1 MGLESGVGKEEERW
15 MDGPESEWKSA
26 TDKGEVF
33 VFFFNEKG
41 QCGILFTY

>member
-1 MGLESGVGKEEERW
+1 MRGSESGVGKEEERW

-33 VFFFNEKG
+33 FNEKR
-41 QCGILFTY
+41 QCGLLFAY

>member
-1 MGLESGVGKEEERW
+1 MGLDSGVGKEEERW

-33 VFFFNEKG
+33 VFFFNEKR